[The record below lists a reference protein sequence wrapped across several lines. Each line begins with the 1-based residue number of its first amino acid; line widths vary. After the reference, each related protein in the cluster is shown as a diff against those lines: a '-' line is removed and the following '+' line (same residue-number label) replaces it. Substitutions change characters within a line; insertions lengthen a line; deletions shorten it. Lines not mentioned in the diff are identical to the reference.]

1 VGFRGET
8 AVVVWE
14 WDEVPQKLNFD
25 FGKCSLNFDDLLNA
39 CLFQLGCYASILPY
53 RMHYAHMCDKLF
65 NEFFKIFHEI
75 LEKKLIDISEL

>member
-1 VGFRGET
+1 
-8 AVVVWE
+8 
-14 WDEVPQKLNFD
+14 
-25 FGKCSLNFDDLLNA
+25 
-39 CLFQLGCYASILPY
+39 LFQLGCYASILPY